1 MVKSFFYII
10 SSVILV
16 TLLSVFAQDSKI
28 DKQKKELQ
36 KLKNEI
42 SELETDLAQKNKK
55 EKKSLEDLEN
65 INKQNFLLSK
75 LLTTLRSE
83 ENQKQIEIESTSKEI
98 SDIEK
103 EIEQLQENYAKYV
116 KATYKRGSYTDWESI
131 INSESFHQA
140 VIRLE
145 YLKRFSV
152 SRKKDLEKL
161 EANKKDLVTSRNKLE
176 VEKQEKEILTRQKE
190 SEEIVLKKKIKDQK
204 SILAEIKK
212 DKKKIQK
219 SVNDKRKAEQKIGNM
234 ISKLVE
240 EAEQRRIAE
249 EKKRKEKELEKNK
262 TVVSKD
268 VKSKDET
275 SKDKILT
282 KKEVESKEY
291 NVDLSTNEFSA
302 FAKLKGNLNWPI
314 TKGKVVRKFGESLNP
329 NLKTVTVNYGIDIK
343 ASGDLTVRSVA
354 EGVVSTVEWLPGYGT
369 VLIVSHN
376 GNYRTVYGHLAEVFV
391 KEGDKIKLGSSLGKI
406 DESLEG
412 NLLHFE
418 LWNAR
423 QYVNPELWLR

>member
-1 MVKSFFYII
+1 MVGRSFYII
-10 SSVILV
+10 SSVILI

-36 KLKNEI
+36 KLKDEI

-83 ENQKQIEIESTSKEI
+83 ENQKQIEIESTTKEI

-131 INSESFHQA
+131 INSESFNQA
-140 VIRLE
+140 VMRLE

-161 EANKKDLVTSRNKLE
+161 ETNKKDLVTARNKLE
-176 VEKQEKEILTRQKE
+176 IEKHEKENLTKQKE

-204 SILAEIKK
+204 NILTEIKK

-219 SVNDKRKAEQKIGNM
+219 SVSDKRKSEQKIRDL
-234 ISKLVE
+234 IVKLVE
-240 EAEQRRIAE
+240 DAEKKRIAE
-249 EKKRKEKELEKNK
+249 ENKRKEKEKELEKK
-262 TVVSKD
+262 KEVVVSKD
-268 VKSKDET
+268 VK
-275 SKDKILT
+275 T
-282 KKEVESKEY
+282 KKEVESKDY

-369 VLIVSHN
+369 VLIISHN
-376 GNYRTVYGHLAEVFV
+376 GNYRTVYGHLAEIFV
-391 KEGDKIKLGSSLGKI
+391 KEGDKIKSGSSIGKVG
-406 DESLEG
+406 ESVEG

-418 LWNAR
+418 LWNSR
-423 QYVNPELWLR
+423 QYVNPESWLK

>member
-1 MVKSFFYII
+1 MVGRSFYII
-10 SSVILV
+10 SSVILI

-36 KLKNEI
+36 KLKDEI

-83 ENQKQIEIESTSKEI
+83 ENQKQIEIESTTKEI

-131 INSESFHQA
+131 INSESFNQA
-140 VIRLE
+140 VMRLE

-161 EANKKDLVTSRNKLE
+161 ETNKKDLVTARNKLE
-176 VEKQEKEILTRQKE
+176 IEKHEKENLTKQKE

-204 SILAEIKK
+204 NILTEIKK

-219 SVNDKRKAEQKIGNM
+219 SVSDKRKSEQKIRDL
-234 ISKLVE
+234 IVKLVE
-240 EAEQRRIAE
+240 DAEKKRIAE
-249 EKKRKEKELEKNK
+249 ENKRKEKENELEKK
-262 TVVSKD
+262 KEVVVSKD
-268 VKSKDET
+268 VK
-275 SKDKILT
+275 T
-282 KKEVESKEY
+282 KKEVESKDY

-314 TKGKVVRKFGESLNP
+314 TKGNVVRKFGESLNP

-369 VLIVSHN
+369 VLIISHN
-376 GNYRTVYGHLAEVFV
+376 GNYRTVYGHLAEIFV
-391 KEGDKIKLGSSLGKI
+391 KEGDKIKSGSSIGKVG
-406 DESLEG
+406 ESVEG

-418 LWNAR
+418 LWNSR
-423 QYVNPELWLR
+423 QYVNPESWLK